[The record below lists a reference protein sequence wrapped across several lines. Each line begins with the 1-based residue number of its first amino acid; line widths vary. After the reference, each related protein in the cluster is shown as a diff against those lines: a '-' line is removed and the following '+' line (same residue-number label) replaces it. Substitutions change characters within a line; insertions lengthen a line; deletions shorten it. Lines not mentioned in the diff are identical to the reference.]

1 MLTAAELAWFSLASL
16 LLVLTPG
23 PNMIYC
29 VSRALCQGRG
39 AGIVSLA
46 GVLVGFLVH
55 LVAATLGL
63 TALLAAVPFAF
74 DAVRLA
80 GAAYLLWMAWQA
92 VKPGGQAPFA
102 ARTLPID
109 PPAKLFRMG
118 FLTNVLNPKVA
129 MFYLS
134 FFPQFLHP
142 ERGSVLWQSAALGA
156 IQISVSGLVNLMLVL
171 GAASITAVLSRSEGW
186 LRAQR
191 YVMGSVLALLAVRIA
206 VDTRKAGA

>member
-1 MLTAAELAWFSLASL
+1 MLTATELGWFALASL

-29 VSRALCQGRG
+29 VSRALCQGRR
-39 AGIVSLA
+39 AGFVSLA

-55 LVAATLGL
+55 LVATTLGL

-92 VKPGGQAPFA
+92 VRPGGQAPFA
-102 ARTLPID
+102 ARSLPVD
-109 PPAKLFRMG
+109 PPARLFRMG

-142 ERGSVLWQSAALGA
+142 ERGAVLLQSALLGA
-156 IQISVSGLVNLMLVL
+156 IQIGISGLVNMTLVIC
-171 GAASITAVLSRSEGW
+171 AASITAVLSRSEGW

-191 YVMGSVLALLAVRIA
+191 YLMGSVLALLALRIA
-206 VDTRKAGA
+206 TDGRKATA